1 MHDADLCSLLLRAL
15 RYEHWLRFYF
25 MADIDVSETDGAEGG
40 GEPDAELRVPEEW
53 IELARREEAEL
64 FPMLEA
70 LQGRPLS
77 MEESRDAVFR
87 HVARSLGR
95 DSADPAFGEDM
106 FALIADPEFRRGLDA
121 FHGWV
126 QEIANGEEDVPASH
140 SSGVPLFREWEHAF
154 RAWTAR
160 QAIQRVTSITPYA
173 AKPEESKLEKGKDY

>member
-1 MHDADLCSLLLRAL
+1 MHHADLSSLLLRAL

-25 MADIDVSETDGAEGG
+25 MADRDVSEPDGAQSGA
-40 GEPDAELRVPEEW
+40 EPDAELRVPDEW

-64 FPMLEA
+64 FPILEA

-77 MEESRDAVFR
+77 VEESRDAVFR
-87 HVARSLGR
+87 HAARILGR

-126 QEIANGEEDVPASH
+126 QEIADGEENVQASH
-140 SSGVPLFREWEHAF
+140 PSGVPLFREWETAF
-154 RAWTAR
+154 RAWAGR
-160 QAIQRVTSITPYA
+160 QAVQRITSITPYA
-173 AKPEESKLEKGKDY
+173 AKPKESRLEKGKDY